1 MSIKIVEN
9 KKAPGRQ
16 LVKQMSLRTKWI
28 LLSIFSMMLSSYG
41 IIVLVRAAWLQA
53 SGEIFTRWFLLG
65 VYALIL
71 MITGFI
77 MYGNALR
84 IRTRMDTRREMRRF
98 IRKNRRLFA
107 KPKSLLEKKKAHRLK
122 QQSALKDKQA
132 KESPKENPAKHS

>member
-1 MSIKIVEN
+1 MKIVEN

-16 LVKQMSLRTKWI
+16 LVKHMSLRTKWI
-28 LLSIFSMMLSSYG
+28 LLSVFSMMLSSYG
-41 IIVLVRAAWLQA
+41 IMVLVRAAWLQA
-53 SGEIFTRWFLLG
+53 AGEIFTRWFLLG
-65 VYALIL
+65 IYALVL

-107 KPKSLLEKKKAHRLK
+107 KPKALIQKKKTHRAK
-122 QQSALKDKQA
+122 QTAEGKEKPREAL
-132 KESPKENPAKHS
+132 KENPAK

>member
-1 MSIKIVEN
+1 MKVVEN

-16 LVKQMSLRTKWI
+16 LVKHMSLRTKWI
-28 LLSIFSMMLSSYG
+28 LLSVFSMMLSSYG
-41 IIVLVRAAWLQA
+41 IMVLVRAAWLQA
-53 SGEIFTRWFLLG
+53 AGEAFNRWFLLG
-65 VYALIL
+65 LYALVL

-107 KPKSLLEKKKAHRLK
+107 KPKALIQKKKTHRAK
-122 QQSALKDKQA
+122 QQHVEGKEKLREAL
-132 KESPKENPAKHS
+132 KENPAK